1 MDGKTTFTK
10 FEVEAL
16 DQPLLFKLNKLKRNI
31 NKNFKYYDIRKV
43 DIDYDKHKNFYKYM
57 KELAYLKYRKIH
69 LIKIIR
75 RKYFNIFTK
84 KDLYDLK
91 RRYSHYNPYH
101 KKSYHTLIYRN
112 LYNYQ
117 YKPYVLPLENE
128 DKIDRLN
135 ITDIKIGRKKVK
147 KRLFINPYLDEK
159 IKSISLQK
167 GIKNF
172 YNFRYGFYLTKVNQR
187 LVNRNLKNEKLKYNK
202 IDPNNIRQI
211 KKSNSLSINNN
222 NFNRNNSI
230 RNNKQLEKFP
240 KIINEKITSN
250 SVDNNIYNENNSS
263 NYNIQIIKALN
274 LNKTRMTFLPKI
286 KDDII
291 STITNSKKLEKDLI
305 LFKYKKKDI
314 LKIKENKYEI
324 NKNNNLLNV
333 SPRKLYKLFFGIKKI
348 TKPKKL
354 VKIKNKN
361 PNNDINI
368 KTNTNILISKDLPF
382 SSNSKDINNDI
393 NNDDNKA
400 KDDNKLNENNEDSST
415 EKKIISFNGL

>member
-10 FEVEAL
+10 FEVEDL
-16 DQPLLFKLNKLKRNI
+16 KQPLLFKLNKLKRNI

-69 LIKIIR
+69 LIKIIK
-75 RKYFNIFTK
+75 RKYFDIFTD
-84 KDLYDLK
+84 KDKYDLK
-91 RRYSHYNPYH
+91 RRYSHSNPYH

-117 YKPYVLPLENE
+117 YKPYVLPLENK

-135 ITDIKIGRKKVK
+135 ITDIQMGRKKNK
-147 KRLFINPYLDEK
+147 KRVFINPYLDDK
-159 IKSISLQK
+159 IK
-167 GIKNF
+167 
-172 YNFRYGFYLTKVNQR
+172 YLTKVNQR
-187 LVNRNLKNEKLKYNK
+187 LVNRKLKNEKIKYNN
-202 IDPNNIRQI
+202 IEPNNIRQI
-211 KKSNSLSINNN
+211 KKSNSFLINNN
-222 NFNRNNSI
+222 NFNQSNSI

-240 KIINEKITSN
+240 KIYNEKITSN
-250 SVDNNIYNENNSS
+250 STDININNENNSII
-263 NYNIQIIKALN
+263 YNNPIIKSLS
-274 LNKTRMTFLPKI
+274 LNKTRMIFLPKI

-291 STITNSKKLEKDLI
+291 STITHSKKLEKDLI
-305 LFKYKKKDI
+305 IFKYKKKEI
-314 LKIKENKYEI
+314 LKKNENKYEI

-361 PNNDINI
+361 PKNI

-382 SSNSKDINNDI
+382 SNDFKDIKNDI
-393 NNDDNKA
+393 NNDVNKVKDN
-400 KDDNKLNENNEDSST
+400 NNLNGQNEDSSR
-415 EKKIISFNGL
+415 KKK